1 MNRSQKVLLLLTSA
15 AVIPVLM
22 ASGVQT
28 GKKAEEAVKQDET
41 IASIASYL
49 KEQSPDIPDEMA
61 RDIASFVYVESK
73 SHEVDYRLVLAVM
86 KVESNFRLD
95 AVSPKGARGLLQ
107 IKPSVA
113 RDITDTLGEA
123 WHGDGSLHEPQKNIR
138 LGVYHL
144 STLIDKFETLP
155 WALYAYNSG
164 STRARKLA
172 STQKTPGLRFA
183 KAVWTEYEKTMT
195 VLPNAAVE

>member
-1 MNRSQKVLLLLTSA
+1 
-15 AVIPVLM
+15 M

-28 GKKAEEAVKQDET
+28 AKKAEEAVKQDET
-41 IASIASYL
+41 IALIASYL
-49 KEQSPDIPDEMA
+49 KEESPDIPDEMA

>member
-1 MNRSQKVLLLLTSA
+1 MLLLLTSA
-15 AVIPVLM
+15 AVIPALV
-22 ASGVQT
+22 ATGVQT
-28 GKKAEEAVKQDET
+28 VKKAEETVRHDET
-41 IASIASYL
+41 IDSIVSYL
-49 KEQSPDIPDEMA
+49 KDQSPGIADEMA
-61 RDIASFVYVESK
+61 RDIAGFVFKESK
-73 SHEVDYRLVLAVM
+73 SHGIDYRLVLAVM
-86 KVESNFRLD
+86 KVESNFKLD

-123 WHGDGSLHEPQKNIR
+123 WHGDTSLHEPQKNIR

-144 STLIDKFETLP
+144 STLRDTFETLP

-164 STRARKLA
+164 ATKARKLA
-172 STQKTPGLRFA
+172 STQKNPGLRFA

-195 VLPNAAVE
+195 VLPRASVE

>member
-1 MNRSQKVLLLLTSA
+1 MLLLLTSA
-15 AVIPVLM
+15 AVIPAIV

-28 GKKAEEAVKQDET
+28 VKKAEEAVKQDET
-41 IASIASYL
+41 IASIVSYL

-95 AVSPKGARGLLQ
+95 AVSSKGARGLLQ

-113 RDITDTLGEA
+113 RDITDTLGEV

-164 STRARKLA
+164 PTRARKLA

-195 VLPNAAVE
+195 VLPNAAVD